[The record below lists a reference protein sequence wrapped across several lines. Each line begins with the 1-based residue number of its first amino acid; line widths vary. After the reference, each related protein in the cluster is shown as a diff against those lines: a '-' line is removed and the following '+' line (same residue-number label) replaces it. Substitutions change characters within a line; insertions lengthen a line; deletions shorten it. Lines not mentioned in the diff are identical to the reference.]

1 MDQSGYGAH
10 LVNFRWG
17 EMNIST
23 GMWRIGKNQLGP
35 VSQRVW
41 YQETWHL
48 ATLGNSEASS
58 GDLTLVSECKG
69 PNFHNSRWLSP
80 VAISQVPFKWFY
92 VPETVLNT
100 YNKACTT
107 LVWRL
112 WVKIGNG
119 LMNQKANS
127 WTSSTILGR
136 RRNRPRTE
144 SKRRPRLSDNIH
156 TRSKPEVKRASYP
169 NMPASLMESFPGAI
183 QLVRILF
190 FTLTKAFRMWGLGS
204 DFESQLQHLLYVCP
218 WANDLTLLRLSF
230 LSYENGR

>member
-1 MDQSGYGAH
+1 MDQSRYGAH
-10 LVNFRWG
+10 LVNFRLG

-23 GMWRIGKNQLGP
+23 SMWRIGKNQLGA

-48 ATLGNSEASS
+48 ATPWNSEASS
-58 GDLTLVSECKG
+58 GDRTLVSRCKG
-69 PNFHNSRWLSP
+69 PNFHYSRWLSP
-80 VAISQVPFKWFY
+80 AAISQVPFKWFY
-92 VPETVLNT
+92 VPEAVLNT
-100 YNKACTT
+100 YKKTCTT

-144 SKRRPRLSDNIH
+144 NKSRPRLSDNFH
-156 TRSKPEVKRASYP
+156 TRSKPEAKRASYP

-190 FTLTKAFRMWGLGS
+190 FTLTTGFRMWGLGS
-204 DFESQLQHLLYVCP
+204 DFESQLQHLHVCP
-218 WANDLTLLRLSF
+218 WANDLTLLRLILMKKMKIFS
-230 LSYENGR
+230 